1 MAILVK
7 IIVAQKAINR
17 QIWSQPARHLTTLYY
32 LLWFTKFR
40 FLFPVGRK
48 TLFEIR
54 MNWRSAVSRR
64 GHVKSV
70 SASAASSTILL
81 TRLDPS
87 TNPAGS
93 TLHQCHLSDIG
104 GCFLLGFPRI
114 FRLGLTY
121 PYPAM

>member
-81 TRLDPS
+81 TRLL
-87 TNPAGS
+87 T
-93 TLHQCHLSDIG
+93 
-104 GCFLLGFPRI
+104 LLGAPCTSAIYQTLVGVFCLD
-114 FRLGLTY
+114 FRGYLG
-121 PYPAM
+121 